1 VENFKGKLIFL
12 KLGGSLI
19 TKKKPYTLNLKKIKE
34 IAKEIHRLRKKYKFK
49 LLIGNGAGSFAHV
62 SAKKFKT
69 KEGYI
74 NKKSKI
80 GHCIVQDD
88 ASTLNRILVKELIKA
103 GEKAISVQP
112 SAFIL
117 CSKRKIKSFFLDPI
131 KNYLKNDLVPV
142 AFGDVISDE
151 KLGCTILS
159 TEEIFKLLAKFLKPK
174 KIILISDVEGVYD
187 SKGRVIPE
195 INKKNFSEI
204 KKFLK
209 GADKIDVT
217 GGMAQ
222 KVKEAMGMAKGKAEV
237 FIIGGKKGN
246 LERCLKRE
254 KVGTRIIFK

>member
-1 VENFKGKLIFL
+1 MNLIFL
-12 KLGGSLI
+12 KIGGALI
-19 TKKKPYTLNLKKIKE
+19 TKRKPYTLSLKKIKE
-34 IAKEIHRLRKKYKFK
+34 IAKETVNLRKKYKFK

-74 NKKSKI
+74 NEKSKI

-112 SAFIL
+112 SAFIF

-142 AFGDVISDE
+142 VFGDVISDE
-151 KLGCTILS
+151 KFGCTILS
-159 TEEIFKLLAKFLKPK
+159 TEEIFKFLAKFLKPK
-174 KIILISDVEGVYD
+174 KIILMSNVEGVYD
-187 SKGRVIPE
+187 SKGKVIPE
-195 INKKNFSEI
+195 INKENFSKI
-204 KKFLK
+204 QKFLK

-217 GGMAQ
+217 GGMEH
-222 KVKEAMGMAKGKAEV
+222 KVKETIEMAKEGIEV

-246 LERCLKRE
+246 LEKCLKGE
-254 KVGTRIIFK
+254 KIGTRISF

>member
-1 VENFKGKLIFL
+1 MDLVFL
-12 KLGGSLI
+12 KIGGSLI
-19 TKKKPYTLNLKKIKE
+19 TKRKTYTLNLKKIRE
-34 IAKEIHRLRKKYKFK
+34 ISREILRLRKKYKFK

-88 ASTLNRILVKELIKA
+88 ASTLNRILVKELIRA
-103 GEKAISVQP
+103 GERAISVQP
-112 SAFIL
+112 SAFIF
-117 CSKRKIKSFFLDPI
+117 CSKKKIKSLFLDPI

-142 AFGDVISDE
+142 VFGDVISDE

-174 KIILISDVEGVYD
+174 KIILMSNVEGVYD
-187 SKGRVIPE
+187 SGGKVIPE
-195 INKKNFSEI
+195 INRENFSKI
-204 KKFLK
+204 QKFLK

-222 KVKEAMGMAKGKAEV
+222 KVKEAMEIAKGGIEV
-237 FIIGGKKGN
+237 FIIGDKKGN
-246 LERCLKRE
+246 LEKCLKGE
-254 KVGTRIIFK
+254 KIGTKISF

>member
-1 VENFKGKLIFL
+1 MDLIFL
-12 KLGGSLI
+12 KIGGSLI
-19 TKKKPYTLNLKKIKE
+19 TKRKPYTLNLKRMRE
-34 IAKEIHRLRKKYKFK
+34 IAKEIVRLRRKYKFK

-74 NKKSKI
+74 NKESKI

-88 ASTLNRILVKELIKA
+88 ASTLNRILAKELIKA
-103 GEKAISVQP
+103 GEKVISVQP
-112 SAFIL
+112 SAFIF

-142 AFGDVISDE
+142 VFGDVISDE
-151 KLGCTILS
+151 KFGCMILS
-159 TEEIFKLLAKFLKPK
+159 TEEIFKFLAKFLRPK
-174 KIILISDVEGVYD
+174 KIILISTVEGVYD
-187 SKGRVIPE
+187 SKGKVIPE
-195 INKKNFSEI
+195 INKENFSKI
-204 KKFLK
+204 QKFLK

-222 KVKEAMGMAKGKAEV
+222 KVKESMEMAKEGIEV

-246 LERCLKRE
+246 LEKCLKGE
-254 KVGTRIIFK
+254 KIGTRISF

>member
-1 VENFKGKLIFL
+1 MKNLIFL
-12 KLGGSLI
+12 KIGGSLI
-19 TKKKPYTLNLKKIKE
+19 TKRKPYTLNRKRIRELTKE
-34 IAKEIHRLRKKYKFK
+34 IAKLRKKHKFK

-62 SAKKFKT
+62 SAKKFRT

-74 NKKSKI
+74 NEKSKI

-88 ASTLNRILVKELIKA
+88 ASRLNRILVRELIKA
-103 GEKAISVQP
+103 GENAISVQP
-112 SAFIL
+112 SAFIF

-131 KNYLKNDLVPV
+131 KNYLKNDLVPIV
-142 AFGDVISDE
+142 FGDVISDE
-151 KLGCTILS
+151 KFGCTILS

-187 SKGRVIPE
+187 SRGKVISE
-195 INKKNFSEI
+195 INKENFSKI
-204 KKFLK
+204 QKFLR
-209 GADKIDVT
+209 GANKIDVT
-217 GGMAQ
+217 GGMVH
-222 KVKEAMGMAKGKAEV
+222 KVKEAMEMAKGKIEV